1 MTPAVRVVTPT
12 PSNMAISAM
21 MMRSGFGSW
30 AVILVAAWTLR
41 MRSFA
46 NDRWPFRE
54 IETPGTHDEEGRG

>member
-1 MTPAVRVVTPT
+1 MVVIPA

-30 AVILVAAWTLR
+30 AVILVTAWTLR
-41 MRSFA
+41 MRSFE

-54 IETPGTHDEEGRG
+54 IGTPGTHEGEDRGVM